1 MAVRRLTILVAR
13 PNNAEIFLSAAT
25 GYPVIKNEHAYE
37 GREFE
42 AAAYLVN
49 NYRWIT
55 DKFNPY
61 LKGAGTEIG
70 AGIGTYSQ
78 YLRPL
83 LSSLDLVEP
92 SPLQLQALSA
102 RFNDD
107 PDVKVY
113 SKTIEAYRQ
122 QIGDMSRD
130 CFCLVNVLEHIEDDA
145 AALADMA
152 AMLKPGGHVCIF
164 VPALPFLYSK
174 LDRIFGHYRRYTHN
188 ELKQKVTAAGFE
200 IITSTYM
207 DMLGVPAWGLVNTLL
222 GSTSL
227 HPKMAAIYDTAF
239 VPLTRAIENILPVPF
254 GKSLLIVGR
263 KRD

>member
-1 MAVRRLTILVAR
+1 M
-13 PNNAEIFLSAAT
+13 NENA
-25 GYPVIKNEHAYE
+25 HAYE

-42 AAAYLVN
+42 AAANLVN
-49 NYRWIT
+49 YYRWIT
-55 DKFNPY
+55 DHFSPF

-83 LSSLDLVEP
+83 FSSLDVVEP
-92 SPLQLQALSA
+92 SPIQRPMLSE
-102 RFNDD
+102 RFKDD
-107 PDVKVY
+107 PDVRIF
-113 SKTIEAYRQ
+113 SETIDIYRRQ
-122 QIGDMSRD
+122 VGDASRD

-174 LDRIFGHYRRYTHN
+174 LDRIFGHYRRYTHT
-188 ELKQKVTAAGFE
+188 ELKQKITAAGYE
-200 IITSTYM
+200 IATSTYM

-227 HPKMAAIYDTAF
+227 NPKMAAIYDAAC
-239 VPLTRAIENILPVPF
+239 VPLTRTVEKVLPVPF

-263 KRD
+263 KRA